1 MFHIYVNVYQMENP
15 IPKKSMI
22 YSHSHYIPITIQLLG
37 YLHSWNP
44 PSVRS
49 PRRPGGL
56 KPPAARCKRS
66 NGATSPRTAS
76 TDTWRLRVVQWDKFS
91 TKHGKIIGNHGKS
104 WENMGK
110 YGKIIGNHGKI
121 MGKYTIYMEELLKR
135 CHKPP
140 MTGNGKHTTYKN
152 GDDWVMIYYCFTHII
167 THGFEWYVNYP
178 VTKKNWMRCNNI
190 SDMSLRYVDG
200 IDWTI
205 HCCSSQGNL
214 SLSRAIGQQLRWLRF
229 QHPETLSFFTSRD
242 CFFLW

>member
-1 MFHIYVNVYQMENP
+1 
-15 IPKKSMI
+15 
-22 YSHSHYIPITIQLLG
+22 
-37 YLHSWNP
+37 
-44 PSVRS
+44 
-49 PRRPGGL
+49 
-56 KPPAARCKRS
+56 
-66 NGATSPRTAS
+66 
-76 TDTWRLRVVQWDKFS
+76 
-91 TKHGKIIGNHGKS
+91 
-104 WENMGK
+104 MGK

-229 QHPETLSFFTSRD
+229 QHPETLSFFHIPRL
-242 CFFLW
+242 FFFVINLGNVIFQHFSNLFNMSSLMLLLYYCCGTKMLRHTGKLSCTLPWWSVVTVAGDLQYKCHRQLPPVP

>member
-1 MFHIYVNVYQMENP
+1 MAIFNSYVN
-15 IPKKSMI
+15 
-22 YSHSHYIPITIQLLG
+22 ITRG

-44 PSVRS
+44 PYLRS

-76 TDTWRLRVVQWDKFS
+76 MDTWRLRVVQWDKFT
-91 TKHGKIIGNHGKS
+91 TKHGKIMGNHGKM
-104 WENMGK
+104 WEN
-110 YGKIIGNHGKI
+110 
-121 MGKYTIYMEELLKR
+121 MGKYTIYMEEFLKQ

-178 VTKKNWMRCNNI
+178 VTKFRTECVVTTYQTCRC
-190 SDMSLRYVDG
+190 DMSM
-200 IDWTI
+200 
-205 HCCSSQGNL
+205 
-214 SLSRAIGQQLRWLRF
+214 A
-229 QHPETLSFFTSRD
+229 
-242 CFFLW
+242 